1 MLPKLLEFM
10 NLDDV
15 WRFKFPATFVF
26 FAEKNDLPSEQMYR
40 PNIEFIREKL
50 AVSKLQ
56 SFAKF
61 EPWSA
66 ATSGFVFPLSLQVD
80 LPPTDTAEM
89 F

>member
-1 MLPKLLEFM
+1 M
-10 NLDDV
+10 NLDDM
-15 WRFKFPATFVF
+15 WRFKFPATLV
-26 FAEKNDLPSEQMYR
+26 EENNLPSEQMSR
-40 PNIEFIREKL
+40 PNIEFIWENG
-50 AVSKLQ
+50 VSKLG

-66 ATSGFVFPLSLQVD
+66 TTSGFVFPLSNQVD